1 MCRLCRAPGELK
13 ISAAPGSSLLT
24 MEEADGIL
32 FLALRQIECKI
43 PDSVT
48 TVKEVTSEVLVSI
61 VSRCLSLITEGEA
74 EFPSRYMSACRR
86 EHAAL
91 GVSRSPC
98 RCFAFPL
105 YSQIGALLS
114 LAACRRAWL
123 AAIGFA
129 RSSATSLRSS
139 ATRANAGTAAFCT
152 RARRIRA

>member
-1 MCRLCRAPGELK
+1 MSK
-13 ISAAPGSSLLT
+13 ISAGSLASHHRRGT

-152 RARRIRA
+152 QARRIRA